1 MKNVKITRV
10 RLANF
15 KGIKKLDFAFDQ
27 ETNISGDNGTGKTS
41 LFDSVL
47 WLLFGR
53 DSEGKTDFAIKSLD
67 KDGKPVHQLE
77 HEVEVFFNVNGE
89 DIVLRKVYREKW
101 TKKRNTN
108 IPELTGHENLYFWNE
123 VPQKESEFK
132 VAVANIMDE
141 KLFKLLTNPLY
152 FNTQLKWEERRK
164 VLLDMATP
172 VTIEQVISAMVGHS
186 AETLQWLQGE
196 LAKKKT
202 IENLR
207 DELRYKTKAIKDE
220 LEVIPVRIDEA
231 YKTVPMIDD
240 YSVFHKTIAEQQA
253 IINQLEASKE
263 NILKANQEANKAV
276 MERQQE
282 KNNLERELQAKRHE
296 LRYAYESKLN
306 ELHGKIKIM
315 EQANQMATSHKA
327 NSQTQIDSYNQQIYT
342 YQQSL
347 ELLRQEWATENAKQF
362 ELNEKDIICPSCQ
375 RQLDEIASLDIINR
389 NKDKFNADKQE
400 RLNGI
405 TNRASTVKNAIAS
418 LQKNIEEVKSKIE
431 NELPYTDAD
440 IKVITNELEALQ
452 ALPPTDTQEI
462 YDMVAKINAIV
473 ITPVENAN
481 FGDINTKIAEC
492 TTVIR
497 EAEKQL
503 ALEGMKDQ
511 IEKRVEELSNRET
524 QLSQELTYIEQRLFA
539 CEEYNRARIDMLVQS
554 VNHRFTFTRFRLFE
568 EQVNGALVECCEA
581 LINTNGSWVPF
592 DSANNAGR
600 INAGVDIINALA
612 NYYSITAP
620 IFIDNR
626 EGVNN
631 LILTNSQVINLR
643 VSQEKQL
650 TLHSN

>member
-15 KGIKKLDFAFDQ
+15 KGIKKLDFAFGQ

-67 KDGKPVHQLE
+67 ANGKPVHQLE
-77 HEVEVFFNVNGE
+77 HEVEVYFDVNGE
-89 DIVLRKVYREKW
+89 ALVLRKVYREKW

-132 VAVANIMDE
+132 VAVAQIMDE

-164 VLLDMATP
+164 VLLEMATP
-172 VTIEQVISAMVGHS
+172 VTVEQVISAMVGHS

-240 YSVFHKTIAEQQA
+240 YSVFRKTIAEQQA
-253 IINQLEASKE
+253 IISQLEVSKE
-263 NILKANQEANKAV
+263 NVLKANQEANKAV
-276 MERQQE
+276 MERQQA

-306 ELHGKIKIM
+306 ELRGKLDMMK
-315 EQANQMATSHKA
+315 QANQMAITHKA
-327 NSQTQIDSYNQQIYT
+327 NSQTQIDSYIHQIHT

-347 ELLRQEWATENAKQF
+347 EALRAEWNAENAKQF
-362 ELNEKDIICPSCQ
+362 QLNEKDIICPSCQ
-375 RQLDEIASLDIINR
+375 RQLDEVASLDIINR

-405 TNRASTVKNAIAS
+405 MNRASTVKNAIAS
-418 LQKNIEEVKSKIE
+418 LEKNIEYVKAKIE
-431 NELPYTDAD
+431 DVPPHDEATIISTQNE
-440 IKVITNELEALQ
+440 IEALQ
-452 ALPPTDTQEI
+452 STPPTDTQEI
-462 YDMVAKINAIV
+462 YDMVAQINAIV
-473 ITPVENAN
+473 ITPVENTN

-492 TTVIR
+492 NNIIR

-511 IEKRVEELSNRET
+511 IEKRVEELSERES

-600 INAGVDIINALA
+600 INAGVDIINALS
-612 NYYSITAP
+612 NYYAITAP

-643 VSQEKQL
+643 VSNEKVL
-650 TLHSN
+650 SLHS

>member
-15 KGIKKLDFAFDQ
+15 KGIKKLDFAFGQ
-27 ETNISGDNGTGKTS
+27 ETNISGDNGIGKTS
-41 LFDSVL
+41 LFDAVL

-67 KDGKPVHQLE
+67 KYGKPIHQLE
-77 HEVEVFFNVNGE
+77 HEVEVYFDVNGE
-89 DIVLRKVYREKW
+89 ALVLRKVYREKW

-108 IPELTGHENLYFWNE
+108 IPELTSHENLYFWNE

-132 VAVANIMDE
+132 VAVAQIMDE

-164 VLLDMATP
+164 VLLEMATP
-172 VTIEQVISAMVGHS
+172 VTIEQVILAMVGHS
-186 AETLQWLQGE
+186 QETLNWLTGE
-196 LAKKKT
+196 LGKKKT

-231 YKTVPMIDD
+231 YKTVPLIDD
-240 YSVFHKTIAEQQA
+240 YRVFHKQIAEQQA
-253 IINQLEASKE
+253 IISQLEVSKE
-263 NILKANQEANKAV
+263 NVLKANQEANKAV
-276 MERQQE
+276 MERQQA
-282 KNNLERELQAKRHE
+282 KNELERQLQAKRDE

-306 ELHGKIKIM
+306 KLRGKLSMMK
-315 EQANQMATSHKA
+315 QANEMATNHKI
-327 NSQTQIDSYNQQIYT
+327 NSQNQIDSYSQQIYT

-347 ELLRQEWATENAKQF
+347 EALRTEWQAENAKQF
-362 ELNEKDIICPSCQ
+362 QLNEKDIICPSCQ
-375 RQLDEIASLDIINR
+375 RQLDEVASLDIINR
-389 NKDKFNADKQE
+389 NKGKFDADKQE

-405 TNRASTVKNAIAS
+405 TNRANTVKNAIVS
-418 LQKNIEEVKSKIE
+418 LEKNIEEVKAKIQDGLPHDE
-431 NELPYTDAD
+431 STIVGIFNE
-440 IKVITNELEALQ
+440 IEALQ
-452 ALPPTDTQEI
+452 ATPPTDTQEI

-481 FGDINTKIAEC
+481 FGEINTKIAEC
-492 TTVIR
+492 TTIIR

-511 IEKRVEELSNRET
+511 IEKRVEELSNREIE
-524 QLSQELTYIEQRLFA
+524 LSQELTYIEQRLFA

-554 VNHRFTFTRFRLFE
+554 MNHRFTFTRFRLFE

-612 NYYSITAP
+612 GHYQTTAP

-643 VSQEKQL
+643 VSNEKVL